1 MDRPA
6 ITGIRRAAPW
16 LALLFIVAGCGSAG
30 FDKAGGSHRTPV
42 VLTMANGNFAPQ
54 ELQAFADEVARRSGG
69 ALRIEFETNW
79 RRGERDDETGLIR
92 DVRAGKA
99 DLGAVGGRAWDA
111 VGVTSLDALQ
121 APFLIDSYALE
132 QDVLDSAIPARMLR
146 GLGPLGLVGL
156 GVLPGPL
163 RYPLSGPRPL
173 RTPADFAG
181 LRVGYQGATEP
192 ADSLRALGAK
202 PVQLPSGARWQGI
215 DAIEQQ
221 LASVY
226 GNSYNTFAKYLTA
239 NVPFWPR
246 PWVIFT
252 SKKELASLAPSERAV
267 LRQAASQAIPAA
279 LSAVRALER
288 TALAALCRARI
299 DLVTATPADL
309 SQLRAAVAPV
319 LARLERNPRTRSF
332 IASIEARRE
341 TIGAAAAAALSCT
354 PQAPPAASGLPDGSY
369 TTRIT
374 PGDVRRSGLPAR
386 MARDLAQSHFT
397 LVLKSGSFVAYTLH
411 PGGQRETGI
420 EGTYSL
426 YRDRFVGTGSNGDV
440 IRARWS
446 FDGINLRFADVEP
459 KGPYSVVWGSEPWT
473 RRSP

>member
-1 MDRPA
+1 MPA
-6 ITGIRRAAPW
+6 IRRIAPW
-16 LALLFIVAGCGSAG
+16 LALLFIVAGCGSVG

-69 ALRIEFETNW
+69 ALRIKFETNW
-79 RRGERDDETGLIR
+79 RRGQRDAETGLIR

-132 QDVLDSAIPARMLR
+132 QDVLESAIPARMLQ
-146 GLGPLGLVGL
+146 GLGPLGLAGL

-202 PVQLPSGARWQGI
+202 PVQLPAGARWQGI

-221 LASVY
+221 LASIY

-279 LSAVRALER
+279 LSAVRTLER

-319 LARLERNPRTRSF
+319 LARLERTPQTRSF

-341 TIGAAAAAALSCT
+341 TAGAAAAAALSCA

-374 PGDVRRSGLPAR
+374 PGDVRRSDLLPGDV
-386 MARDLAQSHFT
+386 ARDLAQSHFT
-397 LVLKSGSFVAYTLH
+397 LVLKSGSFVLYQLH
-411 PGGQRETGI
+411 PSGQREIGI

-440 IRARWS
+440 VRARWS
-446 FDGINLRFADVEP
+446 FDGTNLRFADVEP

>member
-1 MDRPA
+1 MTA
-6 ITGIRRAAPW
+6 IRRAAPW
-16 LALLFIVAGCGSAG
+16 LTLLLIVAGCGGAG
-30 FDKAGGSHRTPV
+30 FDKVGGTHRIPV
-42 VLTMANGNFAPQ
+42 VLTMANPTFAPQ
-54 ELQAFADEVARRSGG
+54 ELQAFADEVARRSNG
-69 ALRIEFETNW
+69 ALRIKFENQW
-79 RRGERDDETGLIR
+79 RQGQRDAETGLIR

-132 QDVLDSAIPARMLR
+132 QDVLESPIPARMLQ

-163 RYPLSGPRPL
+163 RYPLSAPRPL

-202 PVQLPSGARWQGI
+202 PVQLPAGARWQGI

-221 LASVY
+221 LASIY
-226 GNSYNTFAKYLTA
+226 GNGYDTFAKYLTA
-239 NVPFWPR
+239 NVSFWPR

-252 SKKELASLAPSERAV
+252 SKKAFASLAPSQRAA
-267 LRQAASQAIPAA
+267 LREAASQAIPAA
-279 LSAVRALER
+279 LAAVRTQER
-288 TALAALCRARI
+288 TALAAFCRARI

-309 SQLRAAVAPV
+309 SQLHGAVAPV
-319 LARLERNPRTRSF
+319 LARLERDPQTHSF
-332 IASIEARRE
+332 MASIAAMRE
-341 TIGAAAAAALSCT
+341 TAGATPEPALSCA
-354 PQAPPAASGLPDGSY
+354 PPAPPAASGLPDGSY

-374 PGDVRRSGLPAR
+374 PGDVQRSGLPR
-386 MARDLAQSHFT
+386 DMAGDIAQSHFT
-397 LVLKSGSFVAYTLH
+397 LVLKSGTFVLYQLH
-411 PGGQRETGI
+411 PNGQREIGI
-420 EGTYSL
+420 EGTFSL

-446 FDGINLRFADVEP
+446 FDGTNLRFADVEP

>member
-1 MDRPA
+1 M
-6 ITGIRRAAPW
+6 TTIRRVAPW
-16 LALLFIVAGCGSAG
+16 LALLLIVAGCSSAG
-30 FDKAGGSHRTPV
+30 FDKAGGTHRVPV
-42 VLTMANGNFAPQ
+42 VLTMANGNFAPG
-54 ELQAFADEVARRSGG
+54 ELQAFADQVARRSNG
-69 ALRIEFETNW
+69 ALRVKFENNW
-79 RRGERDDETGLIR
+79 RQGQRDYETGLIR
-92 DVRAGKA
+92 DVGAGQA

-111 VGVTSLDALQ
+111 VGVTSFDALQ

-132 QDVLDSAIPARMLR
+132 LDVLESAIPARMLQALR
-146 GLGPLGLVGL
+146 PLGLVGL

-163 RYPLSGPRPL
+163 RYPLSAPRPL

-192 ADSLRALGAK
+192 AESLRALGGK

-221 LASVY
+221 LASIY
-226 GNSYNTFAKYLTA
+226 GNSYDTFAKYLTA
-239 NVPFWPR
+239 NVTFWPR

-252 SKKELASLAPSERAV
+252 SKKAFASLAPSERAA
-267 LRQAASQAIPAA
+267 LREAASQAIPAA
-279 LSAVRALER
+279 LSAVRTQER
-288 TALAALCRARI
+288 TAIAAFCRARM

-319 LARLERNPRTRSF
+319 LARLERNQQTRSF

-341 TIGAAAAAALSCT
+341 TMGAAAEAALSCA

-374 PGDVRRSGLPAR
+374 PGDVRRSGLPR
-386 MARDLAQSHFT
+386 DMAYDIAQSHFT
-397 LVLKSGSFVAYTLH
+397 LVLKSGSFVLYQFH
-411 PGGQRETGI
+411 PSGQRETGI

-426 YRDRFVGTGSNGDV
+426 YHDRFVGTGSNGDV

-446 FDGINLRFADVEP
+446 FDGTNLRFTDVEP

-473 RRSP
+473 RRSS